1 MSSSS
6 RRAMRVTRH
15 AKRYRPGSGPP
26 GAAEQRAFAMVRA
39 GLRARRGSTI
49 LLGLIFGPLPRLPS
63 RGGGRAGEVSGT
75 HSQRRGDPPMA
86 LYMYQAA
93 YTAES
98 MAAQIKEPQDRVEA
112 VRPALE
118 ALGAKILAS
127 GYPLGEYDVLVV
139 YEAPD
144 DTAAASFAM
153 AVAAGGAVRS
163 AKTTR
168 LLSGQEWTE
177 SLRKAQGSQYRPA
190 R

>member
-1 MSSSS
+1 
-6 RRAMRVTRH
+6 
-15 AKRYRPGSGPP
+15 
-26 GAAEQRAFAMVRA
+26 
-39 GLRARRGSTI
+39 
-49 LLGLIFGPLPRLPS
+49 
-63 RGGGRAGEVSGT
+63 
-75 HSQRRGDPPMA
+75 MA

-118 ALGAKILAS
+118 ALGAKILV
-127 GYPLGEYDVLVV
+127 GGFPFGDHDVLVV

-144 DTAAASFAM
+144 DTTAASVAM

-168 LLSGQEWTE
+168 LLSGREWIE